1 MKTMKKLLALILS
14 LCMILSVSASFA
26 EVVGT
31 GDVHFADPD
40 TSMLDQEI
48 LGSLPHYKIAFS
60 YYSFTDKLG
69 SQFKLALEYVAKA
82 FNVELVSFES
92 GQGDEAVTNIESVL
106 AAGDID
112 GVIYVGGSQ
121 ALLDVC
127 QKYKVPFISAC
138 GFPSTETEQQGCASY
153 DVYLGGVIDDDVWA
167 GTKCIEALY
176 NAGCRN
182 LCFSGLTLGFVKS
195 HDDREQAM
203 QDFIKEHPDMKLLSE
218 SLTIGDWAS
227 DISTFAASFGGIMD
241 SYICTGCND
250 AIYSGLDAEGL
261 TDGSV
266 KFATVDISS
275 QTGVYYKNG
284 VQVWTCG
291 GQYVTPVVA
300 FAILYNYIHD
310 GVRMIPD
317 ATKPL
322 IRKYIEIT
330 SYEDYENYCK
340 FIEADIPPYT
350 AEEVSRMM
358 LVFNP
363 DVTLETLQNDADTY
377 GLADVMARHADLIK

>member
-1 MKTMKKLLALILS
+1 MKKLLALILS
-14 LCMILSVSASFA
+14 LCMIFSIGTSLA
-26 EVVGT
+26 EVAGT

-92 GQGDEAVTNIESVL
+92 GHGDEGVTNIESVL
-106 AAGDID
+106 AAGDVD

-138 GFPSTETEQQGCASY
+138 GFPSTETEQKGCASY
-153 DVYLGGVIDDDVWA
+153 EMYLGGVIDDDVWA

-182 LCFSGLTLGFVKS
+182 LCFSGISQGFVKS
-195 HDDREQAM
+195 HDDRERAM

-218 SLTIGDWAS
+218 SLTIGEWAN
-227 DISTFAASFGGIMD
+227 DVSTFAASFGGIMD
-241 SYICTGCND
+241 SYICTGCSD
-250 AIYSGLDAEGL
+250 AIYSALDAEGL

-322 IRKYIEIT
+322 VRKYIEIT

-340 FIEADIPPYT
+340 YIEADIPPYT

>member
-1 MKTMKKLLALILS
+1 MS
-14 LCMILSVSASFA
+14 
-26 EVVGT
+26 
-31 GDVHFADPD
+31 
-40 TSMLDQEI
+40 Q
-48 LGSLPHYKIAFS
+48 KIVF
-60 YYSFTDKLG
+60 
-69 SQFKLALEYVAKA
+69 
-82 FNVELVSFES
+82 
-92 GQGDEAVTNIESVL
+92 
-106 AAGDID
+106 
-112 GVIYVGGSQ
+112 
-121 ALLDVC
+121 LDVDGTLIDYDAKC
-127 QKYKVPFISAC
+127 PESAKKAVDLARAN
-138 GFPSTETEQQGCASY
+138 GNR
-153 DVYLGGVIDDDVWA
+153 V
-167 GTKCIEALY
+167 
-176 NAGCRN
+176 
-182 LCFSGLTLGFVKS
+182 
-195 HDDREQAM
+195 
-203 QDFIKEHPDMKLLSE
+203 
-218 SLTIGDWAS
+218 
-227 DISTFAASFGGIMD
+227 
-241 SYICTGCND
+241 YICTGCSD